1 MTQEEL
7 STRDWHVDA
16 LTLWGNVNIV
26 TQYIN
31 NIEIPQLRWV
41 HRNLTEWYDDELGMA
56 DFLIQNNPQIVE
68 LMEDCQ
74 FQNGKELTGKLREW
88 FMNPDNQYDW

>member
-31 NIEIPQLRWV
+31 NIEVPQLRWV
-41 HRNLTEWYDDELGMA
+41 HRNLTEWHDDERA
-56 DFLIQNNPQIVE
+56 IV
-68 LMEDCQ
+68 
-74 FQNGKELTGKLREW
+74 TGKQIGRAHV
-88 FMNPDNQYDW
+88 